1 MKGNVTANGALGII
15 LHSDNIG
22 GNVTYAGGGGGVN
35 FNLGFGRFSFG
46 VYSDAEDGS
55 SPAT

>member
-1 MKGNVTANGALGII
+1 MKGNVTANGALGVI
-15 LHSDNIG
+15 LHSVNIG

-35 FNLGFGRFSFG
+35 CHPGFGPFSFG